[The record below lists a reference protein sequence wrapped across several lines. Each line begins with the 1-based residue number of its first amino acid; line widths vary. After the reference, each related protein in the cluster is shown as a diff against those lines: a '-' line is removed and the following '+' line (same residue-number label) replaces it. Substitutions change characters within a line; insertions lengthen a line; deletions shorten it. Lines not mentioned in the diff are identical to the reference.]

1 MTITMIHNQNLTG
14 QHWNTFHLQQKA
26 NTWEHPSKAYTPLL
40 ALNTGLA
47 LRSSGQVLAVV
58 QLHHSCYCVLSYLPG
73 LWGKSKI
80 QKKCSKYREK
90 NQSGPRE
97 SGQHFSLIP
106 AALAL
111 RESRQR
117 EAGQCGW
124 IHSDAVAAWREG
136 FGAAGHNRGGSLV
149 IDRQQD
155 PGKP

>member
-1 MTITMIHNQNLTG
+1 M
-14 QHWNTFHLQQKA
+14 
-26 NTWEHPSKAYTPLL
+26 
-40 ALNTGLA
+40 
-47 LRSSGQVLAVV
+47 
-58 QLHHSCYCVLSYLPG
+58 LSYLPG
-73 LWGKSKI
+73 LRGKS
-80 QKKCSKYREK
+80 KCSKYREK

-97 SGQHFSLIP
+97 SGHHFSLIP

-149 IDRQQD
+149 INRQQD
-155 PGKP
+155 PEETLTSARSNPDWEGSGLH